1 MSKYIDLYELM
12 CPDDPVESD
21 DPRREVIM
29 QEMKHVVKA
38 TTDEA
43 AVEAV
48 KWWDCWPTPQ
58 HQTALDFVKEAREK
72 FKEMR

>member
-29 QEMKHVVKA
+29 QEMKQFIRDMA
-38 TTDEA
+38 SYRR
-43 AVEAV
+43 
-48 KWWDCWPTPQ
+48 
-58 HQTALDFVKEAREK
+58 ALALPR
-72 FKEMR
+72 